1 MSLVRTP
8 ILRHGLTLWDK
19 ALLPEAEVASRL
31 RRVRAMMASRGLD
44 ALVVYSDMA
53 RGGDVAFLT
62 NFHSFDARMPGLV
75 LVTPE
80 HLDAIFKV
88 TGRDLTYIAKYV
100 WVTPQSVDFLSGSLA
115 DKLADIAA
123 ERGLKRAGIRVGF
136 AGGGFAPATL
146 RQGVAD
152 LFAEGEV
159 LSIDAMFAHL
169 RRDKSTAER
178 VLLRLAAAKGESVMA
193 ELASRLVP
201 GMSEAQLVAR
211 VDYLARKAGA
221 QDVDVLL
228 HVASASNGT
237 WPHGHFPFRPAG
249 ERALPGTGA
258 VGLYVALQ
266 YHGYWIELSQSVFL
280 NAPRSADVETHQLA
294 LAAFDELGSRTL
306 RPGAI
311 ASASPASEGTAIWV
325 HGIGLDRSEPPLP
338 MDGDPNLLEGDIVAA
353 HVAVRRNGVV
363 AFFGRP
369 VAVSQ
374 ASAPL
379 VPPGRVMLA
388 VRSNA

>member
-19 ALLPEAEVASRL
+19 ALLPESEVANRL
-31 RRVRAMMASRGLD
+31 QRVRAMMASRGLD
-44 ALVVYSDMA
+44 ALIVYSDMA
-53 RGGDVAFLT
+53 RGGDVAYLT
-62 NFHSFDARMPGLV
+62 NFQSFDARMPGLV

-88 TGRDLTYIAKYV
+88 TSRDLTYISKYV
-100 WVTPQSVDFLSGSLA
+100 WVTPHSVDFLSGSLA

-123 ERGLKRAGIRVGF
+123 ERGLKRAGVKVGF
-136 AGGGFAPATL
+136 AGGTFAPAAL

-152 LFAEGEV
+152 LFADGE
-159 LSIDAMFAHL
+159 LLPADAIFAHL

-193 ELASRLVP
+193 ELASRLTP
-201 GMSEAQLVAR
+201 GMSEAQLAAR
-211 VDYLARKAGA
+211 ADYLARKVGA

-228 HVASASNGT
+228 HVASAGNGA
-237 WPHGHFPFRPAG
+237 WPRGHFPFRPAG
-249 ERALPGTGA
+249 ERALPATGS

-266 YHGYWIELSQSVFL
+266 YHGYWVELSQSVFL
-280 NAPRSADVETHQLA
+280 NAPRSADVEMHQLA

-311 ASASPASEGTAIWV
+311 ACTAPASEGTAIWV
-325 HGIGLDRSEPPLP
+325 HGLGLDRSEPPLP
-338 MDGDPNLLEGDIVAA
+338 IDGDPNLLDGDIVAA
-353 HVAVRRNGVV
+353 HVALRRNGGV

-369 VAVSQ
+369 VVVSQ

-379 VPPGRVMLA
+379 VPPGRAMMGA
-388 VRSNA
+388 RSNA